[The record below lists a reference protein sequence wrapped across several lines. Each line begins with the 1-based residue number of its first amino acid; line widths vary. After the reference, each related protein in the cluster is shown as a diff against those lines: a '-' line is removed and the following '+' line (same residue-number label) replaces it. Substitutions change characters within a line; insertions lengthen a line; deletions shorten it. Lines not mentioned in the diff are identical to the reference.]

1 MSLNNIKNQ
10 GASIGTSVFP
20 KSQKTTKRVE
30 DIILN
35 ENHPAYTGPDSIGII
50 FFADEKTKEDTL
62 DPTSLPR
69 AKPLNLNNYT
79 TPLIGELVHI
89 QSSINEN
96 YYPEIGGNPNF
107 TSNYYTNTIN
117 VYNNAGSNAVPLNK
131 RTKRRKKKDKTRE
144 SEPNFE
150 FTKEFRT
157 KGSQQVVVNNCNN
170 YLRDLGYSSGRS
182 DPNAPK
188 YILSQA
194 FNGDYI
200 LRLDDS
206 KENKV
211 KLGLYYREK
220 KNQQNLNP
228 SEGSTLFQGK
238 DGQRIHYLST
248 GPNGVNSVS
257 RNVTD
262 IEDDGNPN
270 IGDSA
275 MILSLGK
282 GSTENITDDA
292 ASIYLGE
299 NLNLPN
305 LLTVLA
311 STNIDSTKSKYE
323 KLKDPLEAIAE
334 QANIVDLS
342 TVDPPDTPETTSD
355 LTDGFDDLNEVI
367 EEEGIIDNAEEYEYD
382 AEETDAVAATFN
394 APIIEASEGE
404 DFAEI
409 INPTKIGR
417 WHPGIGGR
425 KRRNNVWKE
434 YPPPS
439 NSSQYCPVYKEFKFT
454 LRHFD
459 VTHQNVLDLANKGE
473 LVMVGDANTSSK
485 FAKGSANLRSVKILD
500 NKYYLHKACAGS
512 FLNWLQEMDQN
523 NIKYLVSS
531 ALRFGKNTGGG
542 PHGMGIA
549 VDFSNLYQEL
559 VNYGPKFKGGQK
571 TAVPN
576 QSLRKD
582 SQIYKDIA
590 GTGAKWGWYNPWRL
604 SDVVN
609 MEEVWH
615 FEYWGEPFAL
625 GAGLGTGGPGLSGDS
640 AYSPEEIFNNPEII
654 KEYSLSFGSSYA
666 PDTGAGG
673 TW

>member
-1 MSLNNIKNQ
+1 MSLRQNKNK
-10 GASIGTSVFP
+10 GRPVGTSAFP
-20 KSQKTTKRVE
+20 KSQKTIKRVE
-30 DIILN
+30 DIILD

-62 DPTSLPR
+62 DPTTLPR
-69 AKPLNLNNYT
+69 AKPYNLNNYT
-79 TPLIGELVHI
+79 VPHIGELVHVE
-89 QSSINEN
+89 SSINEN
-96 YYPEIGGNPNF
+96 YYPEMGGNPNF
-107 TSNYYTNTIN
+107 TSNYYTNAIN
-117 VYNNAGSNAVPLNK
+117 IYNNAGSNAVPLNK
-131 RTKRRKKKDKTRE
+131 RTKRKNKKDKTRE

-150 FTKEFRT
+150 FEKEFRAD
-157 KGSQQVVVNNCNN
+157 SRQAVNIKCDN
-170 YLRDLGYSSGRS
+170 YLIDLGYPSGRR
-182 DPNAPK
+182 DRKAPK
-188 YILSQA
+188 YRIERAS
-194 FNGDYI
+194 NGDYI
-200 LRLDDS
+200 RKLADS
-206 KENKV
+206 KRNKV
-211 KLGLYYREK
+211 KLGLYYEENR
-220 KNQQNLNP
+220 NQQNLNP

-248 GPNGVNSVS
+248 GPNGVNSIS
-257 RNVTD
+257 KNVTD
-262 IEDDGNPN
+262 VDDDGNPN

-299 NLNLPN
+299 NINVPN
-305 LLTVLA
+305 LITALA

-342 TVDPPDTPETTSD
+342 TVDSPDTSEITSD
-355 LTDGFDDLNEVI
+355 LTDGFGDLDEVI
-367 EEEGIIDNAEEYEYD
+367 EEEDIIDTPGEYEYD
-382 AEETDAVAATFN
+382 AEEIDAVNATFN

-417 WHPGIGGR
+417 WYPGIGGR
-425 KRRNNVWKE
+425 KKSGE

-523 NIKYLVSS
+523 NIKYLISS

-559 VNYGPKFKGGQK
+559 ANYSDQFLKGTTK
-571 TAVPN
+571 ATPN
-576 QSLRKD
+576 QNLRKD

-604 SDVVN
+604 SDSAR
-609 MEEVWH
+609 MEEAWH

-625 GAGLGTGGPGLSGDS
+625 GAGLGTLPPPSGGEDS
-640 AYSPEEIFNNPEII
+640 AYSPEDIFNNPEILE
-654 KEYSLSFGSSYA
+654 EYSPSFGSSYA

-673 TW
+673 T